1 MSELRDQLEALATRG
16 TRRGADD
23 VLNAARRDAQTL
35 AVEDPSGADGSDMS
49 IISDDLPVVTPEIG
63 SRRRRR
69 FGSFVASA
77 GIAALVGVGAL
88 AISAMFGNG
97 GAGSPEGAVRQLAD
111 AITHK
116 DALAAVD
123 VLVPSEVRSMR
134 ETVEHLTQR
143 AAELRIVDEA
153 SQPLAG
159 VDLSVD
165 HLELTTESL
174 ADGYAKVVVTSGEI
188 SAGTH
193 RAQMSALLQK
203 ALRNESDTQDKADLS
218 KLAADSDLPTF
229 VVVVRR
235 NGGWYV
241 SPAYTALE
249 YARVADGGPAA
260 TFGSGRAAEL
270 GADTPEA
277 AVSDALRAW
286 QAANWD
292 RLMALAPADELP
304 VYDYRAWINQAV
316 ADTHPDF
323 VIDTLSTSATVNGDT
338 AVVKLEASGT
348 FGSDPVQRWQ
358 LGGTCPAYPG
368 GWFGYSESFD
378 DSSSSIAEQPELC
391 LAGDGHTVPFGL
403 IALGQTNG
411 TSTSGPVSIEVVRED
426 GRWFVSPVT
435 TVLDL
440 LDATID
446 HVDERT
452 VYSLLGIAYEL
463 PPDGTITLDEPF
475 QVAASTSILSSRVYA
490 FNGEAGQKVIGQLTT
505 GAGDGSN
512 YAYGRVYTADGDE
525 VGGVDFQSVR
535 AEVEYSGYSTSVQL
549 PSTGSYRLVL
559 EPYSSAN
566 GAVTLTL
573 WDLANAPQQLR
584 ESALSNDDRSYE
596 TCPSTGGFLS
606 KSGRCESVSVTPT
619 TFPGSSSGSAS
630 PSPATTTSSVF
641 PGSSQR
647 SPATRPSNDV
657 TETSMAAPTTTVPAT
672 TIP

>member
-1 MSELRDQLEALATRG
+1 VSELRDRLEALATRG

-23 VLNAARRDAQTL
+23 VLNAARRDAET
-35 AVEDPSGADGSDMS
+35 DGAEHASDTDDDEMS
-49 IISDDLPVVTPEIG
+49 IIDDGLPLVTLELG

-88 AISAMFGNG
+88 GIMAMFGNG

-123 VLVPSEVRSMR
+123 VLVPTEVRSMR
-134 ETVEHLTQR
+134 ETVDHLTQR
-143 AAELRIVDEA
+143 AADLRIVDEA
-153 SQPLAG
+153 SRPLAG

-203 ALRNESDTQDKADLS
+203 ALRQNESDTQDKVDLA

-241 SPAYTALE
+241 SPVYTALE
-249 YARVADGGPAA
+249 YARAADGGPAA
-260 TFGSGRAAEL
+260 AFGSAHAAEL
-270 GADTPEA
+270 GADSPEV

-292 RLMALAPADELP
+292 RLMALAPPDELP
-304 VYDYRAWINQAV
+304 VYDYRAWIAQAA

-323 VIDTLSTSATVNGDT
+323 VIDTLSTSATVNGDK

-348 FGSDPVQRWQ
+348 FGSDPVERWQ
-358 LGGTCPAYPG
+358 LGGTCPAFGG
-368 GWFGYSESFD
+368 GWFGYSGSYD
-378 DSSSSIAEQPELC
+378 DSSFSSPEQPELC
-391 LAGDGHTVPFGL
+391 VAGDGHTVPFGL
-403 IALGQTNG
+403 IALGQSSG

-426 GRWFVSPVT
+426 GRWFVSGVA

-452 VYSLLGIAYEL
+452 AYTLLGIAYDL
-463 PPDGTITLDEPF
+463 PPDGTITLDQPF
-475 QVAASTSILSSRVYA
+475 QVAGSTSILSSRVYA
-490 FNGEAGQKVIGQLTT
+490 FDGEAGKKVIGQFNST
-505 GAGDGSN
+505 GASGGSSF
-512 YAYGRVYTADGDE
+512 AYGTVYTAAGDE
-525 VGGVDFQSVR
+525 VDRIEFQSVR
-535 AEVEYSGYSTSVQL
+535 AGGEYQEYSTSVQL

-573 WDLANAPQQLR
+573 WDFANAPQQLLD
-584 ESALSNDDRSYE
+584 SARSNDGRSYE
-596 TCPSTGGFLS
+596 TCTSTGGLLGG
-606 KSGRCESVSVTPT
+606 SGSCEAVSVAPT
-619 TFPGSSSGSAS
+619 T
-630 PSPATTTSSVF
+630 TYTV
-641 PGSSQR
+641 PGSSQGSW
-647 SPATRPSNDV
+647 SPSPVDDV
-657 TETSMAAPTTTVPAT
+657 TGTSTAAPTTTVP
-672 TIP
+672 